1 MFLHV
6 ANGSA
11 TTNLIQAAGIP
22 GHVSI
27 WADAL
32 YDGPVPD
39 GLSDTELLRLR
50 AGDLADLAETPYA
63 EVVRGLQA
71 WREVIERVDSYDE
84 LVLWFEHDLFDQLNL
99 IQLLSW
105 LKGRLLSRTV
115 VSLIEVG
122 KFPGRSAFKG
132 LGELTPGELK
142 SLLETRRPVAEERYV
157 LAERAWSALRQ
168 ETPEALDELR
178 HADTRA
184 MPFLSTALKRFL
196 EEYPWT
202 ADGLSRSERRLL
214 SIASSDPVEL
224 IAAFSLMHQDET
236 AYYITDLSLLSLLKD
251 FSRPSQPLVSISGTS
266 LRKISIQNGTVT
278 ITEKGRAILNGE
290 LDRVATYGIDRWFG
304 GTHITGR
311 DKVWRWDDASDRP
324 VLS

>member
-11 TTNLIQAAGIP
+11 TTSLIQAAGIP
-22 GHVSI
+22 GQVSI

-50 AGDLADLAETPYA
+50 AGGLGDLAEAPYA

-71 WREVIERVDSYDE
+71 WRDVIERVDSYDE

-105 LKGRLLSRTV
+105 LKGRLPSRTV

-122 KFPGRSAFKG
+122 KFPGRPAFKG
-132 LGELTPGELK
+132 LGELTPGQLK
-142 SLLETRRPVAEERYV
+142 SLLEMRRPIAEERYI
-157 LAERAWSALRQ
+157 LAEQAWSALRQ

-178 HADTRA
+178 HADTR
-184 MPFLSTALKRFL
+184 
-196 EEYPWT
+196 
-202 ADGLSRSERRLL
+202 
-214 SIASSDPVEL
+214 
-224 IAAFSLMHQDET
+224 
-236 AYYITDLSLLSLLKD
+236 
-251 FSRPSQPLVSISGTS
+251 
-266 LRKISIQNGTVT
+266 
-278 ITEKGRAILNGE
+278 
-290 LDRVATYGIDRWFG
+290 
-304 GTHITGR
+304 
-311 DKVWRWDDASDRP
+311 
-324 VLS
+324 

>member
-22 GHVSI
+22 GQVSI
-27 WADAL
+27 WPDVL

-39 GLSDTELLRLR
+39 GLSDAEVPRLR
-50 AGDLADLAETPYA
+50 AGGLANLAETPYA

-105 LKGRLLSRTV
+105 LKGRFPSRT

-122 KFPGRSAFKG
+122 EFPGRPAFKG

-142 SLLETRRPVAEERYV
+142 SLLETRRPVAEERSV
-157 LAERAWSALRQ
+157 LADRAWPA
-168 ETPEALDELR
+168 
-178 HADTRA
+178 
-184 MPFLSTALKRFL
+184 
-196 EEYPWT
+196 
-202 ADGLSRSERRLL
+202 
-214 SIASSDPVEL
+214 
-224 IAAFSLMHQDET
+224 
-236 AYYITDLSLLSLLKD
+236 
-251 FSRPSQPLVSISGTS
+251 
-266 LRKISIQNGTVT
+266 
-278 ITEKGRAILNGE
+278 
-290 LDRVATYGIDRWFG
+290 
-304 GTHITGR
+304 
-311 DKVWRWDDASDRP
+311 
-324 VLS
+324 